1 MKTVALA
8 FVERAKTPPHS
19 CKRRIPMK
27 KLFLSVLAIA
37 LMLTSFTLVSSAGEA
52 YTIPQCAVPP
62 TIDGKM
68 SKNEWYG
75 AYHKFMNNEKGNY
88 DYSDNPSPDV
98 EDKANQCKGFDIYMY
113 WYDDP
118 NESGKLLDVKKGG
131 LYICVVAQ
139 DKTYGTIFD
148 DGEASNASDCFQLAI
163 DPFNYRLS
171 NSKKAFIFD
180 FSPETTKKGTALIF
194 EHYQFKSKPL
204 TMFKYQVKAKRDK
217 NGYTMEIFIP
227 WSLLN
232 LNDKLPR
239 HKVGAKMGIGIICM
253 DWVGARY
260 YYDIADFGN
269 GKKIVDIAGV
279 PKLYNQVTFGETVYP
294 PGYKS
299 DSDLTKLNKL
309 IKKAEEIEKN
319 KAEYLEATYSA
330 FELALKEAKAIKTE
344 DKQATVDAA
353 YKKLDDAIKNLKKSA
368 DMTPFEAL
376 QAAITAANEF
386 VEEDYHAQTWEAF
399 AKALD
404 SAKKLTEKSSKE
416 DLAAATEALNTAI
429 KGLVPADQELTEVD
443 FTQLEAKIAQVEGL
457 NEADYT
463 AESWAKLKE
472 VYDKAKDID
481 GKADAVQ
488 TDVDDI
494 VKKLNDAISAL
505 VKAGEQQSSTAADNA
520 PAEKTSSLLW
530 LWIVI
535 AVAVVAAAAVII
547 IILSKKKK
555 NIPCRNHIVAVY

>member
-139 DKTYGTIFD
+139 DKTYGTIFN

-299 DSDLTKLNKL
+299 DSDLTKLNEL
-309 IKKAEEIEKN
+309 IKKADEVEKN

-330 FELALKEAKAIKTE
+330 FELALKEAKAVKAE

-416 DLAAATEALNTAI
+416 DIAAATEALNTAI

-488 TDVDDI
+488 TDVDDL

-535 AVAVVAAAAVII
+535 AVAVFAAAAII
-547 IILSKKKK
+547 IIIRSKKEK
-555 NIPCRNHIVAVY
+555 NNI

>member
-139 DKTYGTIFD
+139 DKTYGTIFN

-416 DLAAATEALNTAI
+416 DIEAATEALNAAI
-429 KGLVPADQELTEVD
+429 KGLVPADQELTEAD
-443 FTQLEAKIAQVEGL
+443 FTQLEEKTAQVEGL

-472 VYDKAKDID
+472 VYDKAKDFD

-488 TDVDDI
+488 ADVDDL
-494 VKKLNDAISAL
+494 VKQLDDAISAL
-505 VKAGEQQSSTAADNA
+505 VKAGEQQSATAADNA

-535 AVAVVAAAAVII
+535 AVAVFAAAAII
-547 IILSKKKK
+547 IIIRLKKEK
-555 NIPCRNHIVAVY
+555 NNI

>member
-27 KLFLSVLAIA
+27 KLFLSILAVA
-37 LMLTSFTLVSSAGEA
+37 LMMTSFTLVSSAGEA

-131 LYICVVAQ
+131 LYVCVVAQ
-139 DKTYGTIFD
+139 DKTYGTIFN
-148 DGEASNASDCFQLAI
+148 DGEASNASDCIQLAI

-171 NSKKAFIFD
+171 NNKKAFIFD

-204 TMFKYQVKAKRDK
+204 SMFKYQVKAIRDK

-299 DSDLTKLNKL
+299 DSDLTKLNEL
-309 IKKAEEIEKN
+309 IKKAEEVEKN

-330 FELALKEAKAIKTE
+330 FELALKEAKAVKAE

-353 YKKLDDAIKNLKKSA
+353 YKKLDESIKNLKKSA

-429 KGLVPADQELTEVD
+429 KGLVPADQELTAAD

-488 TDVDDI
+488 TDVDDL
-494 VKKLNDAISAL
+494 VKQLNDAISAL
-505 VKAGEQQSSTAADNA
+505 VKAGEQPATTADDNA

-535 AVAVVAAAAVII
+535 AVAVFAAAAII
-547 IILSKKKK
+547 IIIRSKKEK
-555 NIPCRNHIVAVY
+555 NNI

>member
-139 DKTYGTIFD
+139 DKTYGTIFN
-148 DGEASNASDCFQLAI
+148 DGEASNASDCLQLAI

-180 FSPETTKKGTALIF
+180 FSPETTKKGMALIF

-416 DLAAATEALNTAI
+416 DIEAATEALNAAI
-429 KGLVPADQELTEVD
+429 KGLVPADQELTEAD
-443 FTQLEAKIAQVEGL
+443 FTQLEEKTAQVEGL

-472 VYDKAKDID
+472 VYDKAKDFD

-488 TDVDDI
+488 TDVDDL
-494 VKKLNDAISAL
+494 VKQLDDAISAL
-505 VKAGEQQSSTAADNA
+505 VKAGEQQSATAADNA

-535 AVAVVAAAAVII
+535 AVAVFAAAAII
-547 IILSKKKK
+547 IIIRSKKKK
-555 NIPCRNHIVAVY
+555 TIFDSKNKA

>member
-260 YYDIADFGN
+260 YYVIADFGN

-416 DLAAATEALNTAI
+416 DIEAATEALNAAI
-429 KGLVPADQELTEVD
+429 KGLVPADQELTEAD
-443 FTQLEAKIAQVEGL
+443 FTQLEEKTAQVERL

-472 VYDKAKDID
+472 VYDKAKDFD

-488 TDVDDI
+488 TDVDNL
-494 VKKLNDAISAL
+494 VKQLDDAISAL
-505 VKAGEQQSSTAADNA
+505 VKAGEQQSATAADNA

-535 AVAVVAAAAVII
+535 AVAVFAAAAII
-547 IILSKKKK
+547 IIIRSKKEK
-555 NIPCRNHIVAVY
+555 NNI

>member
-139 DKTYGTIFD
+139 DKTYGTIFN

-299 DSDLTKLNKL
+299 DSDLTKLNEL

-416 DLAAATEALNTAI
+416 DIEAATEALNTAI
-429 KGLVPADQELTEVD
+429 KGLVPADQELTEAD

-488 TDVDDI
+488 TEVDDL
-494 VKKLNDAISAL
+494 VKQLNDAISAL
-505 VKAGEQQSSTAADNA
+505 VKAGEQPATTADDNA

-535 AVAVVAAAAVII
+535 AVAVFAAAAII
-547 IILSKKKK
+547 IIIRSKKEK
-555 NIPCRNHIVAVY
+555 NNI

>member
-139 DKTYGTIFD
+139 DKTYGTIFN

-279 PKLYNQVTFGETVYP
+279 SKLYNQVTFGETVYP

-488 TDVDDI
+488 TDVDDL

-535 AVAVVAAAAVII
+535 AVAVFAAAAII
-547 IILSKKKK
+547 IIIRSKKEK
-555 NIPCRNHIVAVY
+555 NNI

>member
-139 DKTYGTIFD
+139 DKTYGTIFN

-416 DLAAATEALNTAI
+416 DIEAATEALNAAI
-429 KGLVPADQELTEVD
+429 KGLVPADQELTEAD
-443 FTQLEAKIAQVEGL
+443 FTQLEEKTAQVERL

-472 VYDKAKDID
+472 VYDKAKDFD

-488 TDVDDI
+488 TDVDDL
-494 VKKLNDAISAL
+494 VKQLDDAISAL
-505 VKAGEQQSSTAADNA
+505 VKAGEQPATTADDNS

-535 AVAVVAAAAVII
+535 AVAVFAAAAII
-547 IILSKKKK
+547 IIIRSKKEK
-555 NIPCRNHIVAVY
+555 NNI

>member
-139 DKTYGTIFD
+139 DKTYGTIFN

-163 DPFNYRLS
+163 DPVNYRLS

-416 DLAAATEALNTAI
+416 DIEAATEALNAAI
-429 KGLVPADQELTEVD
+429 KGLVPADQELTEAD
-443 FTQLEAKIAQVEGL
+443 FTQLEEKTAQVEGL

-472 VYDKAKDID
+472 VYDKAKDFD

-488 TDVDDI
+488 TDVDDL
-494 VKKLNDAISAL
+494 VKQLDDAISAL
-505 VKAGEQQSSTAADNA
+505 VKAGEQQSATAADNA

-535 AVAVVAAAAVII
+535 AVAVFAAAAII
-547 IILSKKKK
+547 IIIRSKKEK
-555 NIPCRNHIVAVY
+555 NNI

>member
-139 DKTYGTIFD
+139 DKTYGPIFN

-416 DLAAATEALNTAI
+416 DIEAATEALNAAI
-429 KGLVPADQELTEVD
+429 KGLVPADQELTEAD
-443 FTQLEAKIAQVEGL
+443 FTQLEEKTAQVEGL

-472 VYDKAKDID
+472 VYDKAKDFD

-488 TDVDDI
+488 ADVDDL
-494 VKKLNDAISAL
+494 VKQLDDAISAL
-505 VKAGEQQSSTAADNA
+505 VKAGEQPATTADDNA

-535 AVAVVAAAAVII
+535 AVAVFAAAAII
-547 IILSKKKK
+547 IIIRSKKEK
-555 NIPCRNHIVAVY
+555 NNI

>member
-139 DKTYGTIFD
+139 DKTYGTIFN

-488 TDVDDI
+488 TDVDDL

-535 AVAVVAAAAVII
+535 AVAVFAAAAII
-547 IILSKKKK
+547 IIIRSKKEK
-555 NIPCRNHIVAVY
+555 NNI

>member
-139 DKTYGTIFD
+139 DKTYGTIFN

-416 DLAAATEALNTAI
+416 DIAAATEALNTAI

-488 TDVDDI
+488 TDVDDL
-494 VKKLNDAISAL
+494 VKKLNDEISAL

-535 AVAVVAAAAVII
+535 AVAVFAAAAII
-547 IILSKKKK
+547 IIIRSKKEK
-555 NIPCRNHIVAVY
+555 NNI

>member
-27 KLFLSVLAIA
+27 KLFLSILAVA
-37 LMLTSFTLVSSAGEA
+37 LMLTSFTIVSSAGEA

-131 LYICVVAQ
+131 LYVCVVAQ
-139 DKTYGTIFD
+139 DKTYGTIFN
-148 DGEASNASDCFQLAI
+148 DGEASNASDCIQLAI

-171 NSKKAFIFD
+171 NNKKAFIFD

-204 TMFKYQVKAKRDK
+204 SMFKYQVKAIRDK

-299 DSDLTKLNKL
+299 DSDLTKLNEL
-309 IKKAEEIEKN
+309 IKKAEEVEKN

-330 FELALKEAKAIKTE
+330 FELALKEAKAVKAE

-353 YKKLDDAIKNLKKSA
+353 YKKLDESIKNLKKSA

-429 KGLVPADQELTEVD
+429 KGLVPADQELTAAD

-488 TDVDDI
+488 TDVDDL
-494 VKKLNDAISAL
+494 VKQLNDAISAL
-505 VKAGEQQSSTAADNA
+505 VKAGEQPATTADDNA
-520 PAEKTSSLLW
+520 PSEKTSSLLW

-535 AVAVVAAAAVII
+535 AVAVFAAAAII
-547 IILSKKKK
+547 IIIRSKKEK
-555 NIPCRNHIVAVY
+555 NNI

>member
-131 LYICVVAQ
+131 LYLCVVAQ
-139 DKTYGTIFD
+139 DKTYGTIFN

-416 DLAAATEALNTAI
+416 DIEAATEALNAAI
-429 KGLVPADQELTEVD
+429 KGLVPADQELTEAD
-443 FTQLEAKIAQVEGL
+443 FTQLEEKTAQVERL

-472 VYDKAKDID
+472 VYDKAKDFD

-488 TDVDDI
+488 TDVDDL
-494 VKKLNDAISAL
+494 VKQLDDAISAL
-505 VKAGEQQSSTAADNA
+505 VKAGEQQSATAADNA

-535 AVAVVAAAAVII
+535 AVAVFAAAAII
-547 IILSKKKK
+547 IIIRSKKEK
-555 NIPCRNHIVAVY
+555 NNI

>member
-139 DKTYGTIFD
+139 DKTYGTIFN

-319 KAEYLEATYSA
+319 KAEYLETTYSA

-416 DLAAATEALNTAI
+416 DIEAATEALNAAI
-429 KGLVPADQELTEVD
+429 KGLVPADQELTEAD
-443 FTQLEAKIAQVEGL
+443 FTQLEEKTAQVEGL

-472 VYDKAKDID
+472 VYDKAKDFD

-488 TDVDDI
+488 ADVDDL
-494 VKKLNDAISAL
+494 VKQLDDAISAL
-505 VKAGEQQSSTAADNA
+505 VKAGEQPATTADDNA

-535 AVAVVAAAAVII
+535 AVAVFAAAAII
-547 IILSKKKK
+547 IIIRSKKEK
-555 NIPCRNHIVAVY
+555 NNI

>member
-139 DKTYGTIFD
+139 DKTYGTIFN

-353 YKKLDDAIKNLKKSA
+353 YKKLNDAIKNLKKSA

-416 DLAAATEALNTAI
+416 DIEAATEALNAAI
-429 KGLVPADQELTEVD
+429 KGLVPADQELTEAD
-443 FTQLEAKIAQVEGL
+443 FTQLEEKTAQVERL

-472 VYDKAKDID
+472 VYDKAKDFD

-488 TDVDDI
+488 TDVDDL
-494 VKKLNDAISAL
+494 VKQLDDAISAL
-505 VKAGEQQSSTAADNA
+505 VKAGEQPATTADDNA

-535 AVAVVAAAAVII
+535 AVAVFAAAAII
-547 IILSKKKK
+547 IIIRSKKEK
-555 NIPCRNHIVAVY
+555 NNI

>member
-139 DKTYGTIFD
+139 DKTYGTIFN

-416 DLAAATEALNTAI
+416 DIEAATEALNAAI
-429 KGLVPADQELTEVD
+429 KGLVPADQELTEAD
-443 FTQLEAKIAQVEGL
+443 FTQLEEKTAQVEGL

-472 VYDKAKDID
+472 VYDKAKDFD

-488 TDVDDI
+488 TDVDDL

-505 VKAGEQQSSTAADNA
+505 VKAGEQQSSTAADNT
-520 PAEKTSSLLW
+520 PAAKTSSLLW

-535 AVAVVAAAAVII
+535 AVAVFAAAAII
-547 IILSKKKK
+547 IIIRSKKEK
-555 NIPCRNHIVAVY
+555 NNI

>member
-139 DKTYGTIFD
+139 DKTYGTIFN

-416 DLAAATEALNTAI
+416 DIEAATEALNAAI
-429 KGLVPADQELTEVD
+429 KGLVPADQELTEAD
-443 FTQLEAKIAQVEGL
+443 FTQLEEKTAQVEGL

-472 VYDKAKDID
+472 VYDKAKDFD

-488 TDVDDI
+488 ADVDDL
-494 VKKLNDAISAL
+494 VKQLDDAISAL
-505 VKAGEQQSSTAADNA
+505 VKAGEQPATTADDNA

-535 AVAVVAAAAVII
+535 AVVVFAAAAII
-547 IILSKKKK
+547 IIIRSKKEK
-555 NIPCRNHIVAVY
+555 NNI

>member
-88 DYSDNPSPDV
+88 EDSDNPSPDV

-139 DKTYGTIFD
+139 DKTYGTIFN

-488 TDVDDI
+488 TDVDDL

-535 AVAVVAAAAVII
+535 AVAVFAAAAII
-547 IILSKKKK
+547 IIIRSKKEK
-555 NIPCRNHIVAVY
+555 NNI

>member
-131 LYICVVAQ
+131 LHICVVAQ
-139 DKTYGTIFD
+139 DKTYGTIFN

-416 DLAAATEALNTAI
+416 DIEAATEALNAAI
-429 KGLVPADQELTEVD
+429 KGLVPADQELTEAD
-443 FTQLEAKIAQVEGL
+443 FTQLEEKTAQVERL

-472 VYDKAKDID
+472 VYDKAKDFD

-488 TDVDDI
+488 TDVDDL
-494 VKKLNDAISAL
+494 VKQLDDAISAL
-505 VKAGEQQSSTAADNA
+505 VKAGEQPATTADDNA

-535 AVAVVAAAAVII
+535 AVAVFAAAAII
-547 IILSKKKK
+547 IIIRSKKEK
-555 NIPCRNHIVAVY
+555 NNI

>member
-27 KLFLSVLAIA
+27 KLFLSILAVA
-37 LMLTSFTLVSSAGEA
+37 LMLTSFTIVSSAGEA

-131 LYICVVAQ
+131 LYVCVVAQ
-139 DKTYGTIFD
+139 DKTYGTIFN
-148 DGEASNASDCFQLAI
+148 DGEASNASDCIQLAI

-171 NSKKAFIFD
+171 NNKKAFIFD

-204 TMFKYQVKAKRDK
+204 TMFKYQVKAIRDK

-299 DSDLTKLNKL
+299 DSDLTKLNEL
-309 IKKAEEIEKN
+309 IKKAEEVEKN

-330 FELALKEAKAIKTE
+330 FELALKEAKAVKAE

-386 VEEDYHAQTWEAF
+386 VEEDYHAQTWEEF

-429 KGLVPADQELTEVD
+429 KGLVPADQELTEAD

-488 TDVDDI
+488 TDVDDL
-494 VKKLNDAISAL
+494 VKQLNDAISAL
-505 VKAGEQQSSTAADNA
+505 VKAGEQPATTADDNA
-520 PAEKTSSLLW
+520 PSEKTSSLLW

-535 AVAVVAAAAVII
+535 AVAVFAAAAII
-547 IILSKKKK
+547 IIIRSKKEK
-555 NIPCRNHIVAVY
+555 NNI

>member
-139 DKTYGTIFD
+139 DKTYGTIFN

-416 DLAAATEALNTAI
+416 DIEAATEALNAAI
-429 KGLVPADQELTEVD
+429 KGLVPADQELTEAD
-443 FTQLEAKIAQVEGL
+443 FTQLEEKTAQVEGL

-472 VYDKAKDID
+472 VYDKAKDFD

-488 TDVDDI
+488 ADVDDL
-494 VKKLNDAISAL
+494 VKQLDDAISAL
-505 VKAGEQQSSTAADNA
+505 VKAGEQQSATAADNA
-520 PAEKTSSLLW
+520 PEEKTSSLLW

-535 AVAVVAAAAVII
+535 AVAVFAAAAII
-547 IILSKKKK
+547 IIIRSKKEK
-555 NIPCRNHIVAVY
+555 NNI

>member
-139 DKTYGTIFD
+139 DKTYGTIFN

-416 DLAAATEALNTAI
+416 DIEAATEALNAAI
-429 KGLVPADQELTEVD
+429 KGLVPADQELTAAD

-488 TDVDDI
+488 TVVDDL
-494 VKKLNDAISAL
+494 VKQLDDAISAL
-505 VKAGEQQSSTAADNA
+505 VKAGEQPATTADDNA

-535 AVAVVAAAAVII
+535 AVAVFAAAAII
-547 IILSKKKK
+547 IIIRSKKEK
-555 NIPCRNHIVAVY
+555 NNI

>member
-139 DKTYGTIFD
+139 DKTYGTIFN

-180 FSPETTKKGTALIF
+180 FSPETTKKGMALIF

-416 DLAAATEALNTAI
+416 DIEAATEALNAAI
-429 KGLVPADQELTEVD
+429 KGLVPADHELTEAD
-443 FTQLEAKIAQVEGL
+443 FTQLEEKTAQVEGL

-472 VYDKAKDID
+472 VYDKAKDFD

-488 TDVDDI
+488 TDVDDL
-494 VKKLNDAISAL
+494 VKQLDDAISAL
-505 VKAGEQQSSTAADNA
+505 VKAGEQQSATAADNA

-535 AVAVVAAAAVII
+535 AVAVFAAAAII
-547 IILSKKKK
+547 IIIRSKKEK
-555 NIPCRNHIVAVY
+555 NNI

>member
-1 MKTVALA
+1 
-8 FVERAKTPPHS
+8 
-19 CKRRIPMK
+19 MK
-27 KLFLSVLAIA
+27 KLFLAVLALA

-52 YTIPQCAVPP
+52 YTIPQCATPP

-68 SKNEWYG
+68 SKDEWYG

-88 DYSDNPSPDV
+88 DYSDTPNPTP
-98 EDKANQCKGFDIYMY
+98 ENRGNQCKGFDIYMY

-139 DKTYGTIFD
+139 DKSYGVLFD
-148 DGEASNASDCFQLAI
+148 DGQASNASDGIQIAI

-171 NSKKAFIFD
+171 NSKKSFIFD
-180 FSPETTKKGTALIF
+180 FAPESTKKGTSIIF
-194 EHYQFKSKPL
+194 EHFQFNSKPPAA
-204 TMFKYQVKAKRDK
+204 FKYQVKAVRDK
-217 NGYTMEIFIP
+217 NGYTMEIFLP

-232 LNDKLPR
+232 INDKLPR
-239 HKVGAKMGIGIICM
+239 HKVGTKMGIGLICL
-253 DWVGARY
+253 DWIGASY

-269 GKKIVDIAGV
+269 GKKIVDIASV
-279 PKLYNQVTFGETVYP
+279 PKLYNQVTLGETVYP

-299 DSDLTKLNKL
+299 DSDLTKLNEL

-319 KAEYLEATYSA
+319 KEEYLDATYSA

-353 YKKLDDAIKNLKKSA
+353 YKKLDDAIKNLKKNA

-376 QAAITAANEF
+376 QAAITAASEF
-386 VEEDYHAQTWEAF
+386 VEEDYHEQTWKPF

-404 SAKKLTEKSSKE
+404 NAKKLTDKSSKE
-416 DLAAATEALNTAI
+416 DIEAATEALNAAI
-429 KGLVPADQELTEVD
+429 KGLVPADQELTDAD
-443 FTQLEAKIAQVEGL
+443 FSKLEAKISQIEAL

-472 VYDKAKDID
+472 VYDRAKEAD

-488 TDVDDI
+488 ADI
-494 VKKLNDAISAL
+494 DELAKQLDEAISAL
-505 VKAGEQQSSTAADNA
+505 VKVGEQPTTAATDDA
-520 PAEKTSSLLW
+520 PAEKSTSLLW

-535 AVAVVAAAAVII
+535 AVAVVAAAAAAVVII
-547 IILSKKKK
+547 IISKKKK
-555 NIPCRNHIVAVY
+555 NNN

>member
-139 DKTYGTIFD
+139 DKTYGTIFN

-416 DLAAATEALNTAI
+416 DIEAATEALNASI
-429 KGLVPADQELTEVD
+429 KGLVPADQELTEAD
-443 FTQLEAKIAQVEGL
+443 FTQLEEKTAQVEGL

-472 VYDKAKDID
+472 VYDKAKDFD

-488 TDVDDI
+488 TDVDDL
-494 VKKLNDAISAL
+494 VKQLDDAISAL
-505 VKAGEQQSSTAADNA
+505 VKAGEQQSATAADNA

-535 AVAVVAAAAVII
+535 AVAVFAAAAII
-547 IILSKKKK
+547 IIIRSKKEK
-555 NIPCRNHIVAVY
+555 NNI

>member
-27 KLFLSVLAIA
+27 KLFLSILAVA
-37 LMLTSFTLVSSAGEA
+37 LMLTSFTIVSSAGEA

-131 LYICVVAQ
+131 LYVCVVAQ
-139 DKTYGTIFD
+139 DKTYGTIFN
-148 DGEASNASDCFQLAI
+148 DGEASNASDCIQLAI

-171 NSKKAFIFD
+171 NNKKAFIFD

-204 TMFKYQVKAKRDK
+204 TMFKYQVKAIRDK

-299 DSDLTKLNKL
+299 DSDLTKLNEL
-309 IKKAEEIEKN
+309 IKKAEEVEKN

-330 FELALKEAKAIKTE
+330 FELALKEAKAVKAE

-353 YKKLDDAIKNLKKSA
+353 YKKLDESIKNLKKSA

-429 KGLVPADQELTEVD
+429 KGLVPADQELTAAD

-488 TDVDDI
+488 TDVDDL
-494 VKKLNDAISAL
+494 VKQLNDAISAL
-505 VKAGEQQSSTAADNA
+505 VKAGEQPATTADDNA

-555 NIPCRNHIVAVY
+555 NNN

>member
-139 DKTYGTIFD
+139 DKTYGTIFN

-269 GKKIVDIAGV
+269 GKRIVDIAGV

-416 DLAAATEALNTAI
+416 DIEAATEALNAAI
-429 KGLVPADQELTEVD
+429 KGLVPADQELTEAD
-443 FTQLEAKIAQVEGL
+443 FTQLEEKTAQVEGL

-472 VYDKAKDID
+472 VYDKAKDFD

-488 TDVDDI
+488 TDVDDL
-494 VKKLNDAISAL
+494 VKQLDDAISAL
-505 VKAGEQQSSTAADNA
+505 VKAGEQQSATAADNA

-535 AVAVVAAAAVII
+535 AVAVFAAAAII
-547 IILSKKKK
+547 IIIRSKKEK
-555 NIPCRNHIVAVY
+555 NNI

>member
-27 KLFLSVLAIA
+27 KLFLSILAVA
-37 LMLTSFTLVSSAGEA
+37 LMLTSFTIVSSAGEA

-131 LYICVVAQ
+131 LYVCVVAQ
-139 DKTYGTIFD
+139 DKTYGTIFN
-148 DGEASNASDCFQLAI
+148 DGEASNASDCIQLAI

-171 NSKKAFIFD
+171 NNKKAFIFD

-204 TMFKYQVKAKRDK
+204 TMFKYQVKAIRDK

-299 DSDLTKLNKL
+299 DSDLTKLNEL
-309 IKKAEEIEKN
+309 IKKAEEVEKN

-330 FELALKEAKAIKTE
+330 FELALKEAKAVKAE

-353 YKKLDDAIKNLKKSA
+353 YKKLDESIKNLKKSA

-429 KGLVPADQELTEVD
+429 KGLVPADQELTAAD

-457 NEADYT
+457 NETDYT

-488 TDVDDI
+488 TDVDDL
-494 VKKLNDAISAL
+494 VKQLNDAISAL
-505 VKAGEQQSSTAADNA
+505 VKAGEQPATTADDNA
-520 PAEKTSSLLW
+520 PAENTSSLLW

-535 AVAVVAAAAVII
+535 AVAVFAAAAVII
-547 IILSKKKK
+547 IIRSKKEK
-555 NIPCRNHIVAVY
+555 NNI

>member
-27 KLFLSVLAIA
+27 KLFLSILAVA
-37 LMLTSFTLVSSAGEA
+37 LMLTSFTIVSSAGEA

-131 LYICVVAQ
+131 LYVCVVAQ
-139 DKTYGTIFD
+139 DKTYGTIFN
-148 DGEASNASDCFQLAI
+148 DGEASNASDCIQLAI

-171 NSKKAFIFD
+171 NNKKAFIFD

-204 TMFKYQVKAKRDK
+204 TMFKYQVKAIRDK

-299 DSDLTKLNKL
+299 DSDLTKLNEL
-309 IKKAEEIEKN
+309 IKKAEEVEKN

-330 FELALKEAKAIKTE
+330 FELALKEAKAVKAE

-429 KGLVPADQELTEVD
+429 KRLVPADQELTEAD

-488 TDVDDI
+488 TDVDDL
-494 VKKLNDAISAL
+494 VKQLNDAISAL
-505 VKAGEQQSSTAADNA
+505 VKAGEQPATTADDNA

-535 AVAVVAAAAVII
+535 AVAVFAAAAII
-547 IILSKKKK
+547 IIIRSKKEK
-555 NIPCRNHIVAVY
+555 NNI

>member
-139 DKTYGTIFD
+139 DKTYGTIFN

-416 DLAAATEALNTAI
+416 NIEAATEALNAAI
-429 KGLVPADQELTEVD
+429 KGLVPADQELTAAD

-488 TDVDDI
+488 TDVDDL
-494 VKKLNDAISAL
+494 VKQLNDAISAL
-505 VKAGEQQSSTAADNA
+505 VKAGEQPATTADDNA
-520 PAEKTSSLLW
+520 PAENTSSLLW

-535 AVAVVAAAAVII
+535 AVAVFAAAAII
-547 IILSKKKK
+547 IIIRSKKEK
-555 NIPCRNHIVAVY
+555 NNI

>member
-27 KLFLSVLAIA
+27 KLFLSILAVA
-37 LMLTSFTLVSSAGEA
+37 LMLTSFTIVSSAGEA

-88 DYSDNPSPDV
+88 DYSDNPSPNV

-131 LYICVVAQ
+131 LYVCVVAQ
-139 DKTYGTIFD
+139 DKTYGTIFN
-148 DGEASNASDCFQLAI
+148 DGEASNASDCIQLAI

-171 NSKKAFIFD
+171 NNKKAFIFD

-204 TMFKYQVKAKRDK
+204 TMFKYQVKAIRDK

-299 DSDLTKLNKL
+299 DSDLTKLNEL

-330 FELALKEAKAIKTE
+330 FELALKEAKAVKAE
-344 DKQATVDAA
+344 DKQVTVDAA
-353 YKKLDDAIKNLKKSA
+353 YKKLDESIKNLKKSA

-429 KGLVPADQELTEVD
+429 KGLVPADQELTAAD

-488 TDVDDI
+488 TDVDDL
-494 VKKLNDAISAL
+494 VKQLNDAISAL
-505 VKAGEQQSSTAADNA
+505 VKAGEQPATTADDNA

-535 AVAVVAAAAVII
+535 AVAVFAAAAII
-547 IILSKKKK
+547 IIIRSKKEK
-555 NIPCRNHIVAVY
+555 NNI

>member
-139 DKTYGTIFD
+139 DKTYGTIFN

-416 DLAAATEALNTAI
+416 DIEAATEALNAAI
-429 KGLVPADQELTEVD
+429 KGLVPADQEPTEAD
-443 FTQLEAKIAQVEGL
+443 FTQLEEKTAQVEGL

-472 VYDKAKDID
+472 VYDKAKDFD

-488 TDVDDI
+488 ADVDDL
-494 VKKLNDAISAL
+494 VKQLDDAISAL
-505 VKAGEQQSSTAADNA
+505 VKAGEQQSATAADNA

-535 AVAVVAAAAVII
+535 AVAVFAAAAII
-547 IILSKKKK
+547 IIIRLKKEK
-555 NIPCRNHIVAVY
+555 NNI

>member
-27 KLFLSVLAIA
+27 KLFLSILAVA
-37 LMLTSFTLVSSAGEA
+37 LMLTSFTIVSSAGEA

-131 LYICVVAQ
+131 LYVCVVAQ
-139 DKTYGTIFD
+139 DKTYGTIFN
-148 DGEASNASDCFQLAI
+148 DGEASNASDCIQLAI

-171 NSKKAFIFD
+171 NNKKAFIFD

-204 TMFKYQVKAKRDK
+204 TMFKYQVKAIRDK

-299 DSDLTKLNKL
+299 DSDLTKLNEL
-309 IKKAEEIEKN
+309 IKKAEEVEKN

-330 FELALKEAKAIKTE
+330 FELALKEAKAVKAE

-416 DLAAATEALNTAI
+416 DIEAATEALNTAI
-429 KGLVPADQELTEVD
+429 KGLVPADQELTEAD

-488 TDVDDI
+488 TDVDDL
-494 VKKLNDAISAL
+494 VKQLNDAISAL
-505 VKAGEQQSSTAADNA
+505 IKAGEQPATTADDNA

-535 AVAVVAAAAVII
+535 AVAVFAAAAII
-547 IILSKKKK
+547 IIIRSKKEK
-555 NIPCRNHIVAVY
+555 NNI

>member
-139 DKTYGTIFD
+139 DKTYGTIFN

-180 FSPETTKKGTALIF
+180 FSPETTKKGAALIF

-416 DLAAATEALNTAI
+416 DIEAATEALNAAI
-429 KGLVPADQELTEVD
+429 KGLVPADQELTEAD
-443 FTQLEAKIAQVEGL
+443 FTQLEEKTAQVEGL

-472 VYDKAKDID
+472 VYDKAKDFD

-488 TDVDDI
+488 TDVDDL
-494 VKKLNDAISAL
+494 VKQLDDAISAL
-505 VKAGEQQSSTAADNA
+505 VKAGEQQSATAADNA

-535 AVAVVAAAAVII
+535 AVAVFAAAAII
-547 IILSKKKK
+547 IIIRSKKEK
-555 NIPCRNHIVAVY
+555 NNI

>member
-148 DGEASNASDCFQLAI
+148 DGEASNASDQLAI

-171 NSKKAFIFD
+171 NNKKAFIFD

-416 DLAAATEALNTAI
+416 DIEAATEALNAAI
-429 KGLVPADQELTEVD
+429 KGLVPADQELTEAD
-443 FTQLEAKIAQVEGL
+443 FTQLEEKTAQVERL

-472 VYDKAKDID
+472 VYDKAKDFD

-488 TDVDDI
+488 TDVDNL
-494 VKKLNDAISAL
+494 VKQLDDAISAL
-505 VKAGEQQSSTAADNA
+505 VKAGEQQSATAADNA

-535 AVAVVAAAAVII
+535 AVAVFAAAAII
-547 IILSKKKK
+547 IIIRSKKEK
-555 NIPCRNHIVAVY
+555 NNI

>member
-139 DKTYGTIFD
+139 DKTYGTIFN

-416 DLAAATEALNTAI
+416 DIEAATEALNAAI
-429 KGLVPADQELTEVD
+429 KGLVPADQELTEAD
-443 FTQLEAKIAQVEGL
+443 FTQLEEKTAQVEGL

-472 VYDKAKDID
+472 VYDKAKDFD

-488 TDVDDI
+488 TDVDDL
-494 VKKLNDAISAL
+494 VKQLDDAISAL
-505 VKAGEQQSSTAADNA
+505 VKAGEQQSATAADNA

-547 IILSKKKK
+547 IIRSKKEK
-555 NIPCRNHIVAVY
+555 NNI

>member
-139 DKTYGTIFD
+139 DKTYGTIFN

-217 NGYTMEIFIP
+217 NGYTMEMFIP

-416 DLAAATEALNTAI
+416 DIEAATEALNAAI
-429 KGLVPADQELTEVD
+429 KGLVPADQELTEAD
-443 FTQLEAKIAQVEGL
+443 FTQLEEKTAQVERL

-472 VYDKAKDID
+472 VYDKAKDFD

-488 TDVDDI
+488 TDVDDL
-494 VKKLNDAISAL
+494 VKQLDDAISAL
-505 VKAGEQQSSTAADNA
+505 VKAGEQPATTADDNA

-535 AVAVVAAAAVII
+535 AVAVFAAAAII
-547 IILSKKKK
+547 IIIRSKKEK
-555 NIPCRNHIVAVY
+555 NNI

>member
-27 KLFLSVLAIA
+27 KLFLSILAVA
-37 LMLTSFTLVSSAGEA
+37 LMLTSFTIVSSAGEA

-131 LYICVVAQ
+131 LYVCVVAQ
-139 DKTYGTIFD
+139 DKTYGTIFN
-148 DGEASNASDCFQLAI
+148 DGEASNASDCIQLAI

-171 NSKKAFIFD
+171 NNKKAFIFD

-204 TMFKYQVKAKRDK
+204 SMFKYQVKAIRDK

-299 DSDLTKLNKL
+299 DSDLTKLNEL
-309 IKKAEEIEKN
+309 IKKAEEVEKN

-330 FELALKEAKAIKTE
+330 FELALKEAKAVKAE

-353 YKKLDDAIKNLKKSA
+353 YKKLDESIKNLKKSA

-429 KGLVPADQELTEVD
+429 KGLVPADQELTAAD
-443 FTQLEAKIAQVEGL
+443 FTQLEAKIVQVEGL

-488 TDVDDI
+488 TDVDDL
-494 VKKLNDAISAL
+494 VKQLDDAISAL
-505 VKAGEQQSSTAADNA
+505 VKAGEQQSATAADNA

-555 NIPCRNHIVAVY
+555 NNN

>member
-139 DKTYGTIFD
+139 DKTYGTIFN

-416 DLAAATEALNTAI
+416 DIEAATEALNAAI
-429 KGLVPADQELTEVD
+429 KGLVPADQELTEAD
-443 FTQLEAKIAQVEGL
+443 FTQLEEKTAQVERL

-472 VYDKAKDID
+472 VYDKAKDFD

-488 TDVDDI
+488 TDVDDL
-494 VKKLNDAISAL
+494 VKQLDDAISAL
-505 VKAGEQQSSTAADNA
+505 VKAGEQPATTADDNA

-535 AVAVVAAAAVII
+535 AVAVFAAAAII
-547 IILSKKKK
+547 IIIRSKKEK
-555 NIPCRNHIVAVY
+555 NNI